1 MKIAIVKDN
10 RSKLASIASTYDQV
24 VIKDQSEF
32 WVTLEVTL
40 HLNNTIDGTVND
52 ETIWVK

>member
-10 RSKLASIASTYDQV
+10 RPKLASIASAYDQV
-24 VIKDQSEF
+24 VIEDQSEL

-40 HLNNTIDGTVND
+40 HLNNTIDGTVYD
-52 ETIWVK
+52 EAI

>member
-10 RSKLASIASTYDQV
+10 RSKLTSIASAYYQV
-24 VIKDQSEF
+24 VIKDESEF

-40 HLNNTIDGTVND
+40 HLNNTIDGAVND
-52 ETIWVK
+52 EAI

>member
-1 MKIAIVKDN
+1 MEIAIVKDN
-10 RSKLASIASTYDQV
+10 RPKLTSIASAYDQV

-52 ETIWVK
+52 ETI

>member
-10 RSKLASIASTYDQV
+10 RPKLTSIASANDQV
-24 VIKDQSEF
+24 VIENQSEF

-40 HLNNTIDGTVND
+40 HLNNTIDGAVYD
-52 ETIWVK
+52 EAI